1 MTGFKE
7 VKPKTHNLNFIELHG
22 NQITSLSHVIGCL
35 ANCGKLDVLTLKKN
49 GDGNSVCNVPAYVP
63 SVFAQLPNLT
73 VLDGKDRHGNV
84 VTTDQLETVHPGKGI

>member
-1 MTGFKE
+1 M
-7 VKPKTHNLNFIELHG
+7 
-22 NQITSLSHVIGCL
+22 
-35 ANCGKLDVLTLKKN
+35 LTLKKN